1 MMPLHHKCYGSNGM
15 ASIIKVGD
23 KWRAQVRRKGYGV
36 YTRSFGTKTLATDWA
51 RAIEADIERGVMPG
65 ARAVVGGRYTVE
77 KAITDYRDLRRARP
91 VRDTS
96 TEHYTLQHLAAGLGD
111 KAVAD
116 LRVND
121 LVEYAQ
127 RRADMGAGPY
137 TINMDVGKLGTVLR
151 VVGAAKGMA
160 LPDVVQQSRPLLKH
174 LGLIG
179 GGGRRERRPTEDELH
194 AIDRH
199 LRAQPNGALYAA
211 SVAWAVETAMRQGEI
226 ARIRWDDVDRARR
239 LVLVRDR
246 KDPREKTG
254 NDQWVPLLPGAWALL
269 EQQPHGEDARIF
281 PIGGSSISKA
291 FTLACSALSIPDLH
305 FHDLRH
311 EAISRLFEAGYRIEQ
326 VALVSGHRTWT
337 HLRRYTNLRPEDM
350 HKGPSGAEIS
360 GAGRA
365 G

>member
-1 MMPLHHKCYGSNGM
+1 M
-15 ASIIKVGD
+15 ASIIKVGS

-36 YTRSFGTKTLATDWA
+36 YTRSFATKTLAAGWA
-51 RAIEADIERGVMPG
+51 REIERDIERGVTPG
-65 ARAVVGGRYTVE
+65 AKAVAGGRYTVE
-77 KAITDYRDLRRARP
+77 HAIADYRDLRRARP

-96 TEHYTLQHLAAGLGD
+96 TEHYTLQHLAAALGD
-111 KAVAD
+111 KAAAD
-116 LRVND
+116 LRIDD

-151 VVGAAKGMA
+151 VVGATKGMA

-194 AIDRH
+194 AIVEH
-199 LRAQPNGALYAA
+199 LRAQPNGAMYA
-211 SVAWAVETAMRQGEI
+211 SVVLWAAETAMRLGEI
-226 ARIRWDDVDRARR
+226 VRIRLNDVDGAKRM
-239 LVLVRDR
+239 VLVRDR
-246 KDPREKTG
+246 KDPREKSG
-254 NDQWVPLLPGAWALL
+254 NDQWVPLLPEAWALL
-269 EQQPHGEDARIF
+269 EQQPRGEDGRIF

-291 FTLACSALSIPDLH
+291 FTAACRALSIPDLH

-337 HLRRYTNLRPEDM
+337 HLRRYTNLRPEDV
-350 HKGPSGAEIS
+350 HKGPG
-360 GAGRA
+360 GRA
-365 G
+365 PLS